1 MRTTERVGSV
11 GHLIVYLSSQYNF
24 DVRIKEVYQF
34 RGGMSIKSAKATHR
48 ELCDKLT
55 DKIFPMS
62 YTTDTIEKE
71 ENPMRLKDKVAI
83 ITGGS
88 RGIGYAT
95 ADKFLSEGAKVIL
108 TASTQE
114 SADQAVAKLREK
126 YPNSQIMGISPN
138 LANFKE
144 VQDAFVIATAQF
156 GCVDVLVNNA
166 GVSERTPFTE
176 YTEETFDRVMDL
188 NVKGV
193 FNATK
198 AASQCMIARGSG
210 VILSTSSMVSI
221 SGQPS
226 GFAYPASKYAV
237 NGLTVSLA
245 RELGPKG
252 IRVNAVAPGITQ
264 TDMMRAVPK
273 EVIDPMIAQIP
284 LRRLGQPEDI
294 ANAFAFLA
302 SDEASYI
309 TGVVLSV
316 DGMARS

>member
-1 MRTTERVGSV
+1 
-11 GHLIVYLSSQYNF
+11 
-24 DVRIKEVYQF
+24 
-34 RGGMSIKSAKATHR
+34 
-48 ELCDKLT
+48 
-55 DKIFPMS
+55 
-62 YTTDTIEKE
+62 
-71 ENPMRLKDKVAI
+71 MRLKDKVAI

-95 ADKFLSEGAKVIL
+95 ADKFLQEGATVIL
-108 TASTQE
+108 TASTPE
-114 SADQAVAKLREK
+114 SAKKAEQQLKEK
-126 YPNSQIMGISPN
+126 YPNAKVAGISPDLSDLESVRN
-138 LANFKE
+138 
-144 VQDAFVIATAQF
+144 AFRMATNVY
-156 GCVDVLVNNA
+156 GCVDILVNNA
-166 GVSERTPFTE
+166 GVSESTPFMD
-176 YTEETFDRVMDL
+176 YTEDTFDKVMDL

-193 FNATK
+193 FNATR
-198 AASQCMIARGSG
+198 AAAECMVSRRKG

-226 GFAYPASKYAV
+226 GFAYPASKFAV

-252 IRVNAVAPGITQ
+252 IRVNAVAPGITE
-264 TDMMRAVPK
+264 TDMMKAVPK
-273 EVIDPMIAQIP
+273 EVIEPMIQQIP

-294 ANAFAFLA
+294 ANAFVFLA